1 VTHPDSSLEA
11 LLAVLLVGT
20 WGLSHQ
26 RPATAIGVDAV
37 AQVERVE
44 AVWPVEFDECGFRAF
59 VGEQSASLMMGDQES
74 GM

>member
-1 VTHPDSSLEA
+1 M
-11 LLAVLLVGT
+11 T
-20 WGLSHQ
+20 WGLFHQ

-59 VGEQSASLMMGDQES
+59 VGEQSTSLMMGDQES